1 MNRKAIRYSNIA
13 ALALV
18 VQGAMY
24 IVFSMAM
31 TSLSPDKTGWLRFV
45 LLALFSVLLNVL
57 PAALMHYVAGKPDND
72 EIRLIRLAE
81 KPKRSDKAAVT
92 AGSAAL
98 VFAIG
103 LLYEKVFPS
112 VASDI
117 PVSVDTP
124 IYMHILMIVS
134 LCVAPA
140 VCEELLFR
148 QIVASRLAV
157 AGKTS
162 AVIASSIMFGLA
174 HFSAAMFPYAFFAGI
189 LFGWV
194 YFRTGSVKYPIAA
207 HFFCNLTS
215 YLFAFVKQVMTQSAY
230 STLEI
235 VTIAAFFA
243 AALLLSFVDARG
255 MSDAFKRTDEHAD
268 AGAVITPMLAVY
280 AAGVTAII
288 LLWGSN
294 G

>member
-1 MNRKAIRYSNIA
+1 MNKVAIRYSNIA

-24 IVFSMAM
+24 VVFSMMM
-31 TSLSPDKTGWLRFV
+31 TSLSPDRTGWLRFV
-45 LLALFSVLLNVL
+45 LLAVFSVLLNVL
-57 PAALMHYVAGKPDND
+57 PAVLMHCIAGKPGDN
-72 EIRLIRLAE
+72 EIRLTRIPE
-81 KPKRSDKAAVT
+81 KPKRSDKATVT

-112 VASDI
+112 VTSDI

-148 QIVASRLAV
+148 QVIASHLAV

-162 AVIASSIMFGLA
+162 AVIASAILFGLA

-194 YFRTGSVKYPIAA
+194 YFRNGNVKYSMVA
-207 HFFCNLTS
+207 HFICNFTS
-215 YLFAFVKQVMTQSAY
+215 YLFACAKEVMTDGAY

-235 VTIAAFFA
+235 VTLVAFLA
-243 AALLLSFVDARG
+243 AALLLSLIDTRG
-255 MSDAFKRTDEHAD
+255 TSDAFKRSDEHAD
-268 AGAVITPMLAVY
+268 AGAIITPLLAIY

-288 LLWGSN
+288 LLWGPN